1 MAQTPPK
8 STESDADPRRHA
20 PATLRNRDAILAIL
34 PQAFGSALQILEI
47 ASGTGEHAAH
57 CAPALAK
64 AAKGGFIWYPS
75 DWDAENLPG
84 IDAHAKAAMAD
95 SGQPGCIAPAQRIDV
110 SQADWTPQW
119 TQPGQ
124 AGPIEA
130 IFCANMIHIAPWA
143 AAEGLFSGAGRL
155 LPRNGT
161 LTLYGPYRRNGQHT
175 APSNAGFDA
184 SLQSRDP
191 SWGVRDLEGEVAPL
205 AQCNGLSLHRI
216 ETMPANNLIVIFRKD

>member
-1 MAQTPPK
+1 MSQSPP
-8 STESDADPRRHA
+8 DPRRHA

-34 PQAFGSALQILEI
+34 PQAFGQARRILEI

-57 CAPALAK
+57 CAPALAN

-84 IDAHAKAAMAD
+84 IDAHAKAAMSD

-110 SQADWTPQW
+110 SLADWTSQW

-130 IFCANMIHIAPWA
+130 MFCANMIHIAPWA

-161 LTLYGPYRRNGQHT
+161 LTLYGPYRRNGLHT
-175 APSNAGFDA
+175 APSNAEFDA

-191 SWGVRDLEGEVAPL
+191 SWGVRDLEGEVVPL
-205 AQCNGLSLHRI
+205 AQRNGLSLHKI